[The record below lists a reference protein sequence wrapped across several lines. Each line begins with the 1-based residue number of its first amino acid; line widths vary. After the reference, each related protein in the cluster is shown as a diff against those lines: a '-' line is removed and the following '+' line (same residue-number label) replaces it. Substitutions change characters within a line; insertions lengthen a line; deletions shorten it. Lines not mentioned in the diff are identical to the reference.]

1 MSEDFK
7 NPYADYQQEII
18 SPEIIAGY
26 VYKYMPEYW
35 NTTVDKEDFLTVVYS
50 ILDGES
56 GMNKYVKSRE
66 NDGKEQSYGI
76 FQIHW
81 LAHRKTIFENYPQ
94 FREAGLSPVSV
105 NQMTSDQHK
114 KLAALMADL
123 DFQFSF
129 AEFLMYDKKR
139 RGLNIFEDWT
149 AYDTR
154 ATRMSKWS
162 SVATSYR
169 NIDGADLINFYN
181 SYTPTSGGLTSES
194 GEEIGET
201 EPADSNFIS
210 REPVM
215 PMDQWK
221 QIKQAY
227 GGEFYDYETDTW
239 IGDYENQTGYK
250 AWYSIFELGLEGDP
264 NKSYD
269 DWFADSLSDDAGNL
283 ESTWQSISNQEG
295 FFNPFQLSSLSGPPT
310 MADSVKIAVYNKFL
324 RSASNSGFDAGTAQG
339 LALMHLANPIA
350 IDRMNRSVQYGMERG
365 MTVQEL
371 IDIVSQDISSY
382 MHEDDI
388 KDWTFRLP
396 TSQESSRQEQASL
409 NEKINKKVSSVL
421 LQDSPY
427 LTDDIRNAYTDYKI
441 VNPNTQVSIE
451 DFAMPFIKQT
461 DRYKRIYLQK
471 PAMFSPEQY
480 INQYVQGVGS
490 VMAPGDSN
498 YEEMIAS
505 QASMGGTAQEAQ
517 TGAFFGSANVALG
530 DTFRNK
536 VSSLGERI
544 GAMFNK

>member
-1 MSEDFK
+1 MSEDFRD
-7 NPYADYQQEII
+7 PYADYQQEII

-56 GMNKYVKSRE
+56 GMNKYMKSRQ

-81 LAHRKTIFENYPQ
+81 LAHRATIFENYPQ

-114 KLAALMADL
+114 KLAELMADL

-129 AEFLMYDKKR
+129 AAYLMDDKKR

-149 AYDTR
+149 AYKTR
-154 ATRMSKWS
+154 STLMPKWS
-162 SVATSYR
+162 PVATSYR

-181 SYTPTSGGLTSES
+181 SYTPTSGGLTSEV

-227 GGEFYDYETDTW
+227 GGEYYDYETDTW
-239 IGDYENQTGYK
+239 IGNYEGQTGFK
-250 AWYSIFELGLEGDP
+250 AWSSIFELGLEGDP

-269 DWFADSLSDDAGNL
+269 DWFRDSLNDDEGKL

-295 FFNPFQLSSLSGPPT
+295 FFNPFQLSALSGPPT
-310 MADSVKIAVYNKFL
+310 MADTVKIAVYNRFL
-324 RSASNSGFDAGTAQG
+324 RSASNSNFAAGTAQG
-339 LALMHLANPIA
+339 MALMHLANPIA

-365 MTVQEL
+365 LSVEEL
-371 IDIVSQDISSY
+371 IDIVSQDIQSY
-382 MHEDDI
+382 VHGEDI
-388 KDWTFRLP
+388 KDWNYRLP
-396 TSQESSRQEQASL
+396 TYKETSYRETQSM
-409 NEKINKKVSSVL
+409 NEKINRKVSSVL

-427 LTDDIRNAYTDYKI
+427 LTDEIRNAYTDYKI
-441 VNPNTQVSIE
+441 VNPNVQVSIE

-461 DRYKRIYLQK
+461 DRYRRIYHQK

-530 DTFRNK
+530 DTFRDK
-536 VSSLGERI
+536 VSSLGDRV
-544 GAMFNK
+544 GAMFNR